1 MDPHVAALAATMAG
15 MTRGRA
21 LAALPALVL
30 TLALSVLVSACTSAV
45 GSDRGPTRTSATAP
59 TTAPTSGTLGPLD
72 LSLLAVGSSDH
83 ALEVGGRIRMYRA
96 YRPATVRQPVS
107 VVVMLHGGFGSA
119 REAERAYG
127 WNALADREGF
137 VVVYPDA
144 VGSTWNVG
152 GDCCG
157 IAASSGIDDVGFVER
172 VLSDL
177 ATVVTYDRS
186 RVYAVGFS
194 TGGMMAYRLACDTT
208 SFAAVGVVAGTLLG
222 DCLNPAPVSVMHV
235 HGTADTTIP
244 FLGVGGMGVA
254 EITGTPIP
262 DIVTTWRNVDRCGG
276 IVSRSQGA
284 VTINAASC
292 AAGRAVSLVTVDN
305 GGHWWPGVIHSGPMD
320 ASPAPEIATPRPTSS
335 ALPTVGTPAPFDTTK
350 ALWDFL
356 SAHVR

>member
-1 MDPHVAALAATMAG
+1 MGPPAAALAATMAS

-21 LAALPALVL
+21 AAAVLALVL
-30 TLALSVLVSACTSAV
+30 AVVVGGCTSAQ
-45 GSDRGPTRTSATAP
+45 GADHGTTRTSG
-59 TTAPTSGTLGPLD
+59 TTGTSAPTSATLGPLD
-72 LSLLAVGSSDH
+72 LSLLAVGSSEH

-107 VVVMLHGGFGSA
+107 VVVMLHGGFGNA
-119 REAERAYG
+119 RQAERAYG
-127 WNALADREGF
+127 WNTLADREGF

-144 VGSTWNVG
+144 IGSTWNVG

-157 IAASSGIDDVGFVER
+157 IAASSGVDDVGFVER

-177 ATVVTYDRS
+177 ATVVTYDRA

-208 SFAAVGVVAGTLLG
+208 DFAAIGVVAGTVRG
-222 DCLNPAPVSVMHV
+222 ECLNPAPLSVIHV

-244 FLGVGGMGVA
+244 FLGVGGTGVA

-262 DIVTTWRNVDRCGG
+262 DVVATWRNVDRCGG
-276 IVSRSQGA
+276 IVSRSQGP
-284 VTINAASC
+284 VTTNAASC
-292 AAGRAVSLVTVDN
+292 AGGRAVTLVTVDD
-305 GGHWWPGVIHSGPMD
+305 GGHAWPGVSHTGPMD
-320 ASPAPEIATPRPTSS
+320 ANPAPPTTSTTPRPTSS
-335 ALPTVGTPAPFDTTK
+335 ALPTLGDASSYDTTTQ
-350 ALWDFL
+350 LWQFL